1 MNANLFTHVDKVTF
15 FQLAQEIEGRVEYVR
30 GRVMQQQGATLRHIQ
45 IAQSF
50 RSILE
55 RQLDAADWFACSGDR
70 AVELEDTVRYPDVL
84 LECTGAHPK
93 SLSTSEPVLI
103 VEVLSPSSTD
113 RDIDVKSAE
122 YLTFP
127 TLIAYIV
134 ASQDEPACFV
144 WMRDETGAFP
154 AEPMTVKGKQETIE
168 VEALGVSLSLAE
180 IYQRM

>member
-1 MNANLFTHVDKVTF
+1 MNANLFTHVDKTTF
-15 FQLAQEIEGRVEYVR
+15 FQLAQKIDGQVEYVR

-45 IAQSF
+45 IAQRF

-55 RQLDAADWFACSGDR
+55 RQLDETAWFACSGDR
-70 AVELEDTVRYPDVL
+70 AVELDDSVRYPDVL
-84 LECTGAHPK
+84 LERAGAHPK
-93 SLSTSEPVLI
+93 SLSTTEPVLI
-103 VEVLSPSSTD
+103 VEVLSPSSAD

-127 TLIAYIV
+127 TLLAYIV

-154 AEPMTVKGKQETIE
+154 DEPITVKGKQATIE
-168 VEALGVSLSLAE
+168 VKSLGVSLSLAE
-180 IYQRM
+180 IYQSI

>member
-1 MNANLFTHVDKVTF
+1 MNANLFTHVDKATF

-55 RQLDAADWFACSGDR
+55 RQLDEAAWFACRGDR

-84 LECTGAHPK
+84 LERTGAHPK
-93 SLSTSEPVLI
+93 SLSTTEPVLI
-103 VEVLSPSSTD
+103 VEVLSASSTD

-122 YLTFP
+122 YLTFT
-127 TLIAYIV
+127 TLHAYIV

-144 WMRDETGAFP
+144 WVRDDAGAFP
-154 AEPMTVKGKQETIE
+154 AEPMTVKGKQQTIE
-168 VEALGVSLSLAE
+168 VPSLGVSLLLAE
-180 IYQRM
+180 IYQRL